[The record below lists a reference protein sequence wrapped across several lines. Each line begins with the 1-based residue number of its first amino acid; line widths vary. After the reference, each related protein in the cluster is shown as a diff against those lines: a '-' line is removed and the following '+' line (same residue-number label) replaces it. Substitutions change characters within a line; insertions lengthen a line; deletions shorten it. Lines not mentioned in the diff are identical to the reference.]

1 MEYVHFF
8 YFHCC
13 LCQLCLYF
21 GIIVVIPRSV
31 NIVLKQAQYILIH
44 QALLEHN
51 QFGETEIPVA
61 ELPSTLSTLRE
72 KNSESELTLMEEEYE
87 VQETFVFSL
96 SATYVI
102 Y

>member
-1 MEYVHFF
+1 M
-8 YFHCC
+8 
-13 LCQLCLYF
+13 
-21 GIIVVIPRSV
+21 
-31 NIVLKQAQYILIH
+31 
-44 QALLEHN
+44 
-51 QFGETEIPVA
+51 A